1 MALVTSRAKAATG
14 RRSGLVAILLAAG
27 LMAPAPIARA
37 EAAPE
42 YQVKAAYLYYFA
54 TFVDWPAQALA
65 RHGDDFVIGVL
76 GEDPFGPLLE
86 ETLRGKTA
94 HDRRFVVKRF
104 TRVKDALESNI
115 LFVSTSEEERL
126 PFILKTVE
134 GAQIL
139 TIGETEGFAER
150 GGQIGLRTEGGK
162 VRFQVNVAAAEQ
174 AGLRISSQL
183 LKLGTLVAAPRAPGG

>member
-1 MALVTSRAKAATG
+1 MALVSRRTKAATG
-14 RRSGLVAILLAAG
+14 LRSGLAAGLLAAG
-27 LMAPAPIARA
+27 LLAPGRGLRA
-37 EAAPE
+37 EVAPE

-54 TFVDWPAQALA
+54 TFVDWPARALE
-65 RHGDDFVIGVL
+65 RHPGSLVIGVL
-76 GEDPFGPLLE
+76 GADPFGSLLE

-104 TRVKDALESNI
+104 TRVKDALDSHI
-115 LFVSTSEEERL
+115 LFVCASEEERL
-126 PFILKTVE
+126 PIILKALQ
-134 GAQIL
+134 GAQVL
-139 TIGETEGFAER
+139 TIGETDGFAER

-183 LKLGTLVAAPRAPGG
+183 LKLGTLVASPRAPGG